1 MGKVAGRLVQSLVF
15 SRRGPLAAYATPSPG
30 LGFDYVNTSNAK
42 RSPTAQGLSKS
53 KMRINSGKEFDSLT
67 LISSSGTFGL

>member
-30 LGFDYVNTSNAK
+30 LGFDYGSEHLE
-42 RSPTAQGLSKS
+42 R
-53 KMRINSGKEFDSLT
+53 
-67 LISSSGTFGL
+67 